1 MSEAALVLHSIVK
14 TFPGVVA
21 LDDMNFELRE
31 GEIHAVCGENG
42 AGKSTLMKVV
52 SGVYEP
58 DSGSIRVF
66 GKEEKITNPLDASS
80 KGIAIIYQE
89 TSLFEEM
96 TVLENLF
103 LNREITRKAGPVTY
117 LDYKAMAGRVKDI
130 FENLRIAIPVD
141 EKIKNLGMAQKQ
153 MVEIAKALTFK
164 SRILILDEP
173 TASLTLQEVNAL
185 FSIIRGLKAQGVS
198 IVYISHRLEEIF
210 NLCDRVTVIRDG
222 RYIST
227 REVSKTSKDELV
239 TDMVGRS
246 MDSYYP
252 KVTSCV
258 YGSDG
263 QKTIDMGIGEKLLF
277 AKGLGDNKLLHDID
291 FFVRKGEILGFAGL
305 AGSGR
310 TELAL
315 ALSGFTPPATGEIL
329 LEGKQVRF
337 MTYRQAMEH
346 GVVYVTEDRGKY
358 GVIVRMSVKDNI
370 VMPQLEKN
378 AAWGVINRRGEYAL
392 AEKMRGSMGIK
403 SPNTDFLVMNLSG
416 GNQQKVSVG
425 KALALNPKLLILD
438 EPTRGVDVNAKA
450 EIHRIISSMA
460 SQGLTIIMIS
470 SELPELIGMCDRIY
484 VMKDGTVAGCF
495 DERPFDQEAILHIA
509 LASGSGEKALD
520 AGGQT

>member
-21 LDDMNFELRE
+21 LNDMNFELRE
-31 GEIHAVCGENG
+31 GEIHAICGENG

-52 SGVYEP
+52 SGVYGP
-58 DSGSIRVF
+58 DSGSIRIF
-66 GKEEKITNPLDASS
+66 GKEEKITNPLDAFS

-117 LDYKAMAGRVKDI
+117 LDYKTMAGRVKAI

-153 MVEIAKALTFK
+153 MVEIAKALTFS

-173 TASLTLQEVNAL
+173 TASLTQQEVNAL
-185 FSIIRGLKAQGVS
+185 FSIIRGLKVQGVS

-246 MDSYYP
+246 MDNYYP
-252 KVTSCV
+252 KVNV
-258 YGSDG
+258 E
-263 QKTIDMGIGEKLLF
+263 IGEELLSV
-277 AKGLGDNKLLHDID
+277 KGLGDKKLLRNID
-291 FFVRKGEILGFAGL
+291 FFVRRGEILGFAGL

-315 ALSGFTPPATGEIL
+315 ALSGFMPPAEGEIF

-337 MTYRQAMEH
+337 ITYKQAMEH

-358 GVIVRMSVKDNI
+358 GVIVHMSVKDNI

-378 AAWGVINRRGEYAL
+378 AVWGVINRAGEYAL
-392 AEKMRGSMGIK
+392 AEKMHGRMGIK
-403 SPNTDFLVMNLSG
+403 SPDTDFLVMNLSG

-460 SQGLTIIMIS
+460 AQGLTIIMIS

-484 VMKDGTVAGCF
+484 VMKDGTVSGCF
-495 DERPFDQEAILHIA
+495 DKRPFDQEAILHIA
-509 LASGSGEKALD
+509 LASGNREKAAG

>member
-21 LDDMNFELRE
+21 LNDMNFELRE
-31 GEIHAVCGENG
+31 GEIHAICGENG

-52 SGVYEP
+52 SGVYGP
-58 DSGSIRVF
+58 DSGSIRIF
-66 GKEEKITNPLDASS
+66 GKEEKITNPLDAFS

-117 LDYKAMAGRVKDI
+117 LDYKTMAGRVKAI
-130 FENLRIAIPVD
+130 FENLRIAIPID

-153 MVEIAKALTFK
+153 MVEIAKALTFE

-185 FSIIRGLKAQGVS
+185 FSIIRGLKVQGVS

-222 RYIST
+222 HYIST

-239 TDMVGRS
+239 ADMVGRS
-246 MDSYYP
+246 MDNYYP
-252 KVTSCV
+252 KVNV
-258 YGSDG
+258 E
-263 QKTIDMGIGEKLLF
+263 IGEELLSV
-277 AKGLGDNKLLHDID
+277 KGLGDKKLLHNID
-291 FFVRKGEILGFAGL
+291 FFVRRGEILGFAGL

-315 ALSGFTPPATGEIL
+315 ALSGFMPPAEGKIF

-337 MTYRQAMEH
+337 TTYKQAMEH

-358 GVIVRMSVKDNI
+358 GVIVHMSVKDNI

-378 AAWGVINRRGEYAL
+378 AVWGVINRTSEYAL
-392 AEKMRGSMGIK
+392 AEKIHGRMGIK
-403 SPNTDFLVMNLSG
+403 SPDTDFLVMNLSG

-460 SQGLTIIMIS
+460 AQGLTIIMIS

-484 VMKDGTVAGCF
+484 VMKDGTVSGCF
-495 DERPFDQEAILHIA
+495 DKRPFDQEAILHIA
-509 LASGSGEKALD
+509 LASENAGREKAAG
-520 AGGQT
+520 AGGQA